1 MAVVYLAHDEELH
14 RPVAI
19 KLLADNLPSDES
31 FRERFL
37 REARIAAGLAH
48 PNAVTSCA
56 VSRAIRPT
64 GPPRRQSWRVS
75 WPPPHRSR
83 LLSRFRD
90 QAECARPGVATLPLL
105 RHTTAVAARPPEAP
119 LRRGPALRREW
130 LWFAVAAAAVLILI
144 AVALANASG
153 GNAPSAEPL
162 VEPVPGGATPAQRA
176 RNLAD
181 WLRENSQ

>member
-1 MAVVYLAHDEELH
+1 MRCLARNPSYRPASAAELARQLAAASPEPPTQPLP
-14 RPVAI
+14 RPSGV
-19 KLLADNLPSDES
+19 
-31 FRERFL
+31 
-37 REARIAAGLAH
+37 
-48 PNAVTSCA
+48 
-56 VSRAIRPT
+56 RAT
-64 GPPRRQSWRVS
+64 
-75 WPPPHRSR
+75 
-83 LLSRFRD
+83 
-90 QAECARPGVATLPLL
+90 EVATLPLL